1 MGNSVPITITVASSK
16 DVPYLQVDMVSIPPV
31 TVDGP
36 QTWESYLS
44 KTSIEEGFASWTF
57 AIKQGQTL
65 TFRRVLH
72 FPFKEGFFRIDVE
85 AIAEGRVIYAID
97 YFRVLMTKGIG
108 YFVKPG
114 TPYPPF
120 TPPYESP
127 EAYGPGTPIPTFC
140 CAPTLTPTQ
149 LVPLVSTSTPHV
161 ALSSSYLLPINR
173 LT

>member
-149 LVPLVSTSTPHV
+149 LVPLVSTSTAPPYPPPT
-161 ALSSSYLLPINR
+161 SYP
-173 LT
+173 